1 MTWGPLMMYYHCPK
15 CGFKYEYALDMMTE
29 FGKLRKIETGIK
41 IAVLTNEVDKNVT

>member
-15 CGFKYEYALDMMTE
+15 CGFKYEYAK
-29 FGKLRKIETGIK
+29 KLRKIETGIK